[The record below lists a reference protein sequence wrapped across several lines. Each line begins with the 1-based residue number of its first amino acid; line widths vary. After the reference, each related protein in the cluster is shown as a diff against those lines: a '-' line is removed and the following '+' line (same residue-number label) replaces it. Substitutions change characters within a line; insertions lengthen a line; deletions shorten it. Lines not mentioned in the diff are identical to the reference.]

1 MKNQDMTPQTLVRR
15 VRSGEAKTRS
25 DWAKEFGKS
34 INYIDHML
42 GRLRKHNIMLYPVG
56 TGFHTEGIIK
66 EVVKRSRDYR
76 ETSERM
82 SKTFINPH
90 VISGFRLRENY
101 LLEDPS
107 RRAEVEMTA
116 TEFVQMVEA
125 HKQRLLTGK

>member
-1 MKNQDMTPQTLVRR
+1 MKQQDMIPKQLVSR
-15 VRSGEAKTRS
+15 VRSGEARTRS
-25 DWAKEFGKS
+25 EWAREFDTS
-34 INYIDHML
+34 INYIDKVL
-42 GRLRKHNIMLYPVG
+42 TKLRKRNHMLYPVG
-56 TGFHTEGIIK
+56 TGFRMEGIIK

-116 TEFVQMVEA
+116 TEFVQLVEK